1 MVTTASPPAAVL
13 GADAAPKMLRWAKA
27 LSGLDISAVPIER
40 DTARVQ
46 LKGGGCE
53 LVLSHRDATS
63 CEAPPVA
70 LGETAGC
77 WTGEGCPSARVQRR
91 ALAAAGPLELPW
103 RIPAGDHMATGG
115 AGADAA
121 RVALI
126 AARKKAAERLDVMD
140 RDGAR
145 AALLPL
151 LESEDL
157 GPWDLLGVLPV
168 LGYAGAGREAVD
180 LNKRPDWVTLPVG
193 LRALTHVALTLGPDA
208 ASAVSTA
215 ALSSADACGA
225 VSIASGFVV
234 TGRHVAAA
242 RLAGAIRDI
251 DPRCVKAYAVE
262 LEAWSEL
269 DRGAEVIAVWEAAKV
284 GLGGTTAL
292 APLEGIVLDAQGK
305 TKEFVERLEAAV
317 AAGDHSPGTMK
328 RILAF
333 YVREDFYEAKAA
345 EWTARVKAHPE
356 DEVASFFAGV
366 LAHYAKDFKGSNEL
380 LKRSAKRFANEPR
393 LYIYL
398 AMNYFNL
405 GDQTATATAIGRA
418 EALEVQDPD
427 VFYCQ
432 GEIFRDTDR
441 PRALRALRVYWH
453 QTRWNTDA
461 NSSKQR
467 RVWGLIEA
475 LERCIAEATQGAC
488 EGPWEHTFASGKP

>member
-1 MVTTASPPAAVL
+1 
-13 GADAAPKMLRWAKA
+13 
-27 LSGLDISAVPIER
+27 LSA
-40 DTARVQ
+40 
-46 LKGGGCE
+46 
-53 LVLSHRDATS
+53 
-63 CEAPPVA
+63 
-70 LGETAGC
+70 
-77 WTGEGCPSARVQRR
+77 
-91 ALAAAGPLELPW
+91 
-103 RIPAGDHMATGG
+103 
-115 AGADAA
+115 
-121 RVALI
+121 
-126 AARKKAAERLDVMD
+126 
-140 RDGAR
+140 
-145 AALLPL
+145 
-151 LESEDL
+151 
-157 GPWDLLGVLPV
+157 
-168 LGYAGAGREAVD
+168 
-180 LNKRPDWVTLPVG
+180 
-193 LRALTHVALTLGPDA
+193 
-208 ASAVSTA
+208 
-215 ALSSADACGA
+215 ADACGA

-234 TGRHVAAA
+234 TGRHIAAA

-251 DPRCVKAYAVE
+251 DPSCVKAYAVE

-269 DRGAEVIAVWEAAKV
+269 DRGTEVIAVWDAAKA
-284 GLGGTTAL
+284 GLGELSAL
-292 APLEGIVLDAQGK
+292 APLEGVVLDAQGK

-345 EWTARVKAHPE
+345 EWRARVETHPE

-366 LAHYAKDFKGSNEL
+366 LAHYAKDFQGSNAL
-380 LKRSAKRFANEPR
+380 LKHSAKRFENEPR

-405 GDQTATATAIGRA
+405 GDREATAKAIGHA
-418 EALEVQDPD
+418 EVLEVQDPD

-475 LERCIAEATQGAC
+475 LERCIAEKTVGVC
-488 EGPWEHTFASGKP
+488 EGPWEHTFAAGKPSSP

>member
-1 MVTTASPPAAVL
+1 MLVAMASPPAAVL
-13 GADAAPKMLRWAKA
+13 GADAAPMMLRWAKA
-27 LSGLDISAVPIER
+27 LSGLDITAVPIER

-53 LVLSHRDATS
+53 LVLSYRDT
-63 CEAPPVA
+63 APCASPAVG
-70 LGETAGC
+70 LGETTAC
-77 WTGEGCPSARVQRR
+77 WTGDACPSPRVQRR
-91 ALAAAGPLELPW
+91 ALASAGPLELPW
-103 RIPAGDHMATGG
+103 RIPSGDHMA

-121 RVALI
+121 RSALI
-126 AARKKAAERLDVMD
+126 AGRKKAAERLDVMD

-151 LESEDL
+151 LKSDDL
-157 GPWDLLGVLPV
+157 GPLDLLGVIPV
-168 LGYAGAGREAVD
+168 LGYVGAGREAFD
-180 LNKRPDWVTLPVG
+180 LVRGPGWATLPVG

-208 ASAVSTA
+208 ASAVATA
-215 ALSSADACGA
+215 ALSVADACGA

-234 TGRHVAAA
+234 TGQHLAAA
-242 RLAGAIRDI
+242 RLAGAVHDI

-284 GLGGTTAL
+284 GLGSTTAL

-366 LAHYAKDFKGSNEL
+366 LAHYAKDFQGSNDL

-405 GDQTATATAIGRA
+405 GDQAATATAIGRA
-418 EALEVQDPD
+418 EVLEVQDPD
-427 VFYCQ
+427 VFYCL

-475 LERCIAEATQGAC
+475 LERCMAEETQGTC